1 QPDALVPARR
11 GLLADVG
18 LTNPDAASLILA
30 HRPVRHA
37 PAPPHQACGAGGRTQ
52 NPGQAA
58 SPQQRTRSVDPHA
71 RPQPHAAPNKLSCG
85 AACPSSPAPPTRTPP
100 HRAFATPHPK
110 RQRTRT
116 TDMSVAAA
124 TTSSILLLFREQRGG
139 APKLI
144 RWQRE
149 IRDRLSASAKV

>member
-1 QPDALVPARR
+1 GNRQPDALVPARR

-116 TDMSVAAA
+116 TIQP
-124 TTSSILLLFREQRGG
+124 TREPLANQ
-139 APKLI
+139 
-144 RWQRE
+144 
-149 IRDRLSASAKV
+149 ASAVSGPCIMAASSLQA